1 MADGKERAVHKGQVQ
16 VHFPPNPEHLPVYAN
31 VALVNTISDDVI
43 IGFGF
48 VDPMLLAELK
58 PEDAPRIEAKTI
70 VRIAMSRTNAK
81 QFLKSLQDAIER
93 TERSHAPDA
102 GE

>member
-1 MADGKERAVHKGQVQ
+1 MADDKERPVHKGQVQ
-16 VHFPPNPEHLPVYAN
+16 VHFPPNPEHLPIYAN

-58 PEDAPRIEAKTI
+58 PEDASRIEAKTI

-81 QFLKSLQDAIER
+81 QFLKSLKEAIER
-93 TERSHAPDA
+93 TEGGHVPNAD
-102 GE
+102 E

>member
-1 MADGKERAVHKGQVQ
+1 MVHDEKKKTVHKDQVQ
-16 VHFPPNPEHLPVYAN
+16 VHFSPNPEQLPTYAN

-58 PEDAPRIEAKTI
+58 AEDAPRIEAKTI

-81 QFLKSLQDAIER
+81 QFLKSLTNALQRMEEA
-93 TERSHAPDA
+93 HAEDL
-102 GE
+102 

>member
-1 MADGKERAVHKGQVQ
+1 MSDDKEGTVHRGQVQ
-16 VHFPPNPEHLPVYAN
+16 VHFPPNPEHLPFYAN

-70 VRIAMSRTNAK
+70 VRVAMSRTNAR
-81 QFLKSLQDAIER
+81 QFLKSLQDAIEK
-93 TERSHAPDA
+93 TEAGHATDA
-102 GE
+102 DE